1 MKDKEGVDDMSFY
14 SPFPSAGEN
23 LHLNK
28 VKRKTNKQKKQPVTS
43 KSFSRISHERHTIVP
58 TSICYGIY

>member
-28 VKRKTNKQKKQPVTS
+28 VKRKKQTKKNS
-43 KSFSRISHERHTIVP
+43 L
-58 TSICYGIY
+58 